1 MPVRS
6 FAGGAV
12 RVDHPSSYD
21 ARPAARTRSLP
32 GEPGYETQASKDAL
46 LQALGDNGFEHV
58 QSVDVAPVRSR
69 ALGESAARTLSLDV
83 DVSTDEDAVVLFEQD
98 GVYSWHLPVMP
109 AGRSRSIDRGPS
121 TRHFEI
127 DVRPVP
133 AAQPQLRAD
142 APGRRTRG
150 LLGSI
155 IQGAAQAI
163 VLRFVAPFV
172 VDKAIDLLEK
182 HVQPGLLHLTSPDIA
197 DWHRVETLDE
207 LDLPTD
213 RPQRVLLF
221 VHGTFSSTAGGFG
234 ALTVTDSGRA
244 FLARAIER
252 YDAVLGYD
260 HVTLSVDPRQNAEDL
275 LRRLSAHHP
284 EAEFVVDIITHSRG
298 GLTTRSLV
306 EYELPAS
313 TWPGRVDR
321 IIFVAATNAGTHLAD
336 PERWSDLVDLY
347 TNLASAA
354 ARGLALLPGA
364 APAAAIVG
372 GVVQGIA
379 AFVKYLVSYAGD
391 KHGVPGLAAMMPG
404 KAFVTEINKEQPGQ
418 PAPGTSWFVVSSNFH
433 VSLLDDS
440 HNPPEFPRELAVKLK
455 EGFVDRLFK
464 ADNDLVVDTASM
476 SAIGLPTGGFVA
488 DELALGTNDVVF
500 HSNYFGQARVVAQFE
515 RWLLPQGAHA
525 EPPEVGAEPPEVGAE
540 PPAEALPPAEADLE
554 LPDVL
559 VPPSRDLAPARERA
573 MPPPA
578 PSAPPPAPSAPPPVP
593 SATPVPTPPAVAPVE
608 AHLAAEMP
616 ALMVP
621 EEPADLRVRLSR
633 NAIAPTAGTAHDGA
647 VVSVDESRPLTVRVV
662 GKRNAEVVGADS
674 DVFALPPGGGTSE
687 LVFRVRPRRA
697 GPVEVSVVVRQGT
710 VPIGTLRLCADAAA
724 PAAVP
729 TALVGPATV
738 TARTPLGIDAPEL
751 EGLPCLEIFE
761 TEQGDD
767 VVYEYALRLE
777 QGGLVHRFAS
787 PPLHDRAGFVRA
799 LLRRVED
806 AWLELG
812 DRPSAFL
819 AEIQDLGAS
828 LFEQLFPQDMQALLW
843 KHRNRIT
850 DLLVHADEPYMP
862 WELVHLKPPVGPR
875 QQAPRFLAQ
884 HGLVRWQ
891 FTGFP
896 PKTLRARAG
905 HVRSLCPDY
914 LDPAFALA
922 ETGLEAEFLAAKF
935 GATPVNATPTD
946 VRRLLR
952 RGDFDLLHFAGHGLA
967 DSADIFDAKVLLR
980 GRKRGRSVLPQY
992 LTATNVT
999 ENGRWSK
1006 PGSGPMVVL
1015 NACQVGRGGEQLSTL
1030 GGFAKAFLDA
1040 GASAF
1045 ISSLW
1050 SVGDQP
1056 ARTFVETFYDELLSG
1071 APVGLATVRAR
1082 EQARKAGD
1090 ATWLAY
1096 VVYARPDATL
1106 EIL

>member
-1 MPVRS
+1 MPVSS
-6 FAGGAV
+6 FAGGVV

-21 ARPAARTRSLP
+21 VRQPGRSRSLP
-32 GEPGYETQASKDAL
+32 GEPGYETQASTDAL
-46 LQALGDNGFEHV
+46 LQALDEGGFEHV
-58 QSVDVAPVRSR
+58 QSIEVAPRRSR
-69 ALGESAARTLSLDV
+69 ELDPDAARTRTLSLDV
-83 DVSTDEDAVVLFEQD
+83 DVAIDQDAVVLFEQD
-98 GVYSWHLPVMP
+98 GVYSWHLPLAPV
-109 AGRSRSIDRGPS
+109 GRSRSIDRGPG

-127 DVRPVP
+127 DVRPAATAEP
-133 AAQPQLRAD
+133 AVRANET
-142 APGRRTRG
+142 GRRTRG
-150 LLGSI
+150 ILGSV

-163 VLRFVAPFV
+163 VLRFAAPFIV
-172 VDKAIDLLEK
+172 GKAIDLLEK

-197 DWHRVETLDE
+197 DWRRVEKLDE
-207 LDLPTD
+207 LHLPTD
-213 RPQRVLLF
+213 RPLRVLLF
-221 VHGTFSSTAGGFG
+221 VHGTFASTAGGFG
-234 ALTVTDSGRA
+234 ALTVTESGRA
-244 FLARAIER
+244 FLARAIET
-252 YDAVLGYD
+252 YDAVLGFD
-260 HVTLSVDPRQNAEDL
+260 HVTLSVDPRQNAKDL

-284 EAEFVVDIITHSRG
+284 DAELVVDIITHSRG
-298 GLTTRSLV
+298 GLTTRSLI
-306 EYELPAS
+306 EYELPQS

-336 PERWSDLVDLY
+336 PDRWSDLVDLY

-354 ARGLALLPGA
+354 ARGLVLLPGS
-364 APAAAIVG
+364 APVAAIVG
-372 GVVQGIA
+372 GVVQGIGA
-379 AFVKYLVSYAGD
+379 LVKYLVSYAGD
-391 KHGVPGLAAMMPG
+391 RKGVPGLAAMIPD
-404 KAFVTEINKEQPGQ
+404 KAFVTEINREQPGQ
-418 PAPGTSWFVVSSNFH
+418 PAPGTNWFVVSSNFH
-433 VSLLDDS
+433 VSLSDDS
-440 HNPPEFPRELAVKLK
+440 HNPPEFPRELVVRLK
-455 EGFVDRLFK
+455 EGFVDQLFE

-500 HSNYFGQARVVAQFE
+500 HSNYFGQDRVVEQFE
-515 RWLLPQGAHA
+515 RWLLPEAA
-525 EPPEVGAEPPEVGAE
+525 MVEAPAVGAEPPQMLE
-540 PPAEALPPAEADLE
+540 PPAEAALE
-554 LPDVL
+554 LGDLL
-559 VPPSRDLAPARERA
+559 VPPPLEPHPAVERTL
-573 MPPPA
+573 P
-578 PSAPPPAPSAPPPVP
+578 PSAPPAAPAA
-593 SATPVPTPPAVAPVE
+593 APVE

-616 ALMVP
+616 ATMAP
-621 EEPADLRVRLSR
+621 EEQVDLRVRLSR
-633 NAIAPTAGTAHDGA
+633 RAISATAGTANDEA
-647 VVSVDESRPLTVRVV
+647 VVSVEETRPLTVRVV
-662 GKRNAEVVGADS
+662 GKRNAEVVGPDS

-687 LVFRVRPRRA
+687 LVFHVRPRRA
-697 GPVEVSVVVRQGT
+697 GPVEVSIVVRQGT
-710 VPIGTLRLCADAAA
+710 VPVGTLRLCSDATA
-724 PAAVP
+724 PAAVAA
-729 TALVGPATV
+729 ALTGPATV
-738 TARTPLGIDAPEL
+738 SARSPLGIDAPEL

-761 TEQGDD
+761 TERGDD

-777 QGGLVHRFAS
+777 QGGAVHRFTS

-862 WELVHLKPPVGPR
+862 WELLHLKPPVGPR
-875 QQAPRFLAQ
+875 QKAPRFLAQ

-896 PKTLRARAG
+896 PKTLRAREG

-935 GATPVNATPTD
+935 GAIPVNATPTD

-980 GRKRGRSVLPQY
+980 GRKRGKSVLPQY

-1071 APVGLATVRAR
+1071 TPVGLATVRAR
-1082 EQARKAGD
+1082 ERARKAGD

-1106 EIL
+1106 ETL

>member
-1 MPVRS
+1 MPVSS

-12 RVDHPSSYD
+12 RVEHPSSYG
-21 ARPAARTRSLP
+21 ARPAGRARSLP
-32 GEPGYETQASKDAL
+32 GEPGYESQVSKDAL
-46 LQALGDNGFEHV
+46 LDALGDNGFEHV
-58 QSVDVAPVRSR
+58 QSIDVTPLRSRSPGTPDTRRTQALSVDVDVA
-69 ALGESAARTLSLDV
+69 ADQ
-83 DVSTDEDAVVLFEQD
+83 DAVVLFEQD
-98 GVYSWHLPVMP
+98 GVYSWHLPVTP
-109 AGRSRSIDRGPS
+109 VGRSRSIDRGPG
-121 TRHFEI
+121 TRHFAI
-127 DVRPVP
+127 DVRPAAPVP
-133 AAQPQLRAD
+133 SVLRPD
-142 APGRRTRG
+142 GGGRRTRG

-163 VLRFVAPFV
+163 VLRFAAPFV
-172 VDKAIDLLEK
+172 IGKAIELMER

-197 DWHRVETLDE
+197 DWRRVETLDE
-207 LDLPTD
+207 LHLPTD
-213 RPQRVLLF
+213 RPLRVLLF

-234 ALTVTDSGRA
+234 ALTVSESGRA
-244 FLARAIER
+244 FLARAIDT
-252 YDAVLGYD
+252 YDAVLGFD
-260 HVTLSVDPRQNAEDL
+260 HVTLSLDPRQNARDL

-284 EAEFVVDIITHSRG
+284 EVELVVDIITHSRG

-306 EYELPAS
+306 EYELPQS

-321 IIFVAATNAGTHLAD
+321 IVFVAATNAGTHLAD
-336 PERWSDLVDLY
+336 PERWSDLLDLY

-364 APAAAIVG
+364 APVAAIVG

-391 KHGVPGLAAMMPG
+391 DGGVPGLAAMMPG
-404 KAFVTEINKEQPGQ
+404 KTFVTDINEEQPGQ

-433 VSLLDDS
+433 VSLFDDS
-440 HNPPEFPRELAVKLK
+440 HNPPEFPRELVVKLK

-476 SAIGLPTGGFVA
+476 SAIGLPAGGFVA

-500 HSNYFGQARVVAQFE
+500 HSNYFGQDRVVEQLE
-515 RWLLPQGAHA
+515 RWLMPELAVA
-525 EPPEVGAEPPEVGAE
+525 APPSVGAEPPEMVE
-540 PPAEALPPAEADLE
+540 PPPEADLD
-554 LPDVL
+554 LGDLL
-559 VPPSRDLAPARERA
+559 VPPSRDLAPARARA
-573 MPPPA
+573 LPPA
-578 PSAPPPAPSAPPPVP
+578 PAPAAPTPAAPAPVAPAPS
-593 SATPVPTPPAVAPVE
+593 PVE

-616 ALMVP
+616 VAMAP
-621 EEPADLRVRLSR
+621 EEEVDLRVRLSR
-633 NAIAPTAGTAHDGA
+633 KAIAPAFGAAHDEA
-647 VVSVDESRPLTVRVV
+647 VVSVDETRPLTVRVV
-662 GKRNAEVVGADS
+662 GKRNAEVLGADT
-674 DVFALPPGGGTSE
+674 DVFALPAGGGTSE
-687 LVFRVRPRRA
+687 LVFQVRARRA
-697 GPVEVSVVVRQGT
+697 GPVEVTVVVRQGS
-710 VPIGTLRLCADAAA
+710 VPIGTLRLSSHATEAAA
-724 PAAVP
+724 VAPALMA
-729 TALVGPATV
+729 ASTV
-738 TARTPLGIDAPEL
+738 TARTPLGLDAPEL

-761 TEQGDD
+761 TAQGNE

-777 QGGLVHRFAS
+777 RGGPIQRFAS

-799 LLRRVED
+799 LLRRVEA

-828 LFEQLFPQDMQALLW
+828 LFEQLFPQEMQALLW
-843 KHRNRIT
+843 RHRNRLA

-875 QQAPRFLAQ
+875 QKAPRFLAQ

-914 LDPAFALA
+914 LDPAFVLA
-922 ETGLEAEFLAAKF
+922 ETGLEAQFLAARL
-935 GATPVNATPTD
+935 GATPVRATPTD
-946 VRRLLR
+946 VRSLLR

-967 DSADIFDAKVLLR
+967 DPTDIFDAKVLLA
-980 GRKRGRSVLPQY
+980 GRKRGNAVVPQY
-992 LTATNVT
+992 LSATTVS
-999 ENGRWSK
+999 ENGRWAAA
-1006 PGSGPMVVL
+1006 GSGPMVVL

-1045 ISSLW
+1045 VSSLW

-1056 ARTFVETFYDELLSG
+1056 ARTFVETFYEELLSG
-1071 APVGLATVRAR
+1071 TPVALATVRAR
-1082 EQARKAGD
+1082 ERARQAGD

-1106 EIL
+1106 EVL